1 MAATEDTG
9 RVAAMAATRVQ
20 VGMEADTRVGLGD
33 MGPAGAEV
41 EELGTKAGLDTRIA
55 GTGEVT
61 GVDKTTVIRPSVAT
75 TTRQIATRSAR
86 VTSSFLHLLLFSLI
100 CLRK

>member
-1 MAATEDTG
+1 
-9 RVAAMAATRVQ
+9 
-20 VGMEADTRVGLGD
+20 MEADTRVGLGD
-33 MGPAGAEV
+33 MGPAGMFNLISGDAADGCPGAEV